1 MNKKTQTWM
10 LLCYILLIVI
20 SIAVL
25 LILAFLDES
34 PYVKIT
40 AITCFGVVCST
51 AIICFTACFSR
62 KNESPRDVFTD
73 EESRELYLKIEQA
86 FSQEPKRICCRC
98 NKISKSIVNVKVH
111 KK

>member
-25 LILAFLDES
+25 LILAFLDDN
-34 PYVKIT
+34 PCVKIT

-51 AIICFTACFSR
+51 AIICFTARFSR
-62 KNESPRDVFTD
+62 KNESSGDVFTD
-73 EESRELYLKIEQA
+73 EERRELYLKIEQA

-98 NKISKSIVNVKVH
+98 NKISNSIVNVKVH

>member
-1 MNKKTQTWM
+1 MNKKTQPWM
-10 LLCYILLIVI
+10 PLCYILLIVL

-25 LILAFLDES
+25 TILAFVDDNT
-34 PYVKIT
+34 YVKIT

-51 AIICFTACFSR
+51 AIICFTVRFSR
-62 KNESPRDVFTD
+62 TNESPRDVFTD
-73 EESRELYLKIEQA
+73 EERRELYLKIEQA

-98 NKISKSIVNVKVH
+98 NKISNSIVNVKVH